1 MGNLPASVLP
11 GSRQNHWRT
20 ENPPK
25 YYFIMG
31 YTGPYKR
38 QWCFHWSLSGRPNE
52 PEYLNH
58 MSVNSYLRQYLNK
71 VTSVIWLVY
80 FVSEWWSYRTERNPQ
95 SSSWALW
102 TQNLG
107 QVFTTKVGLQFYD
120 FIYHICLYMDGV
132 KYRWG
137 GLFTGLC
144 WRLNHCCN
152 TCTCTWIHGS
162 SIALGNFQ
170 QCIIAIPYSAG
181 PLIYLSCN
189 CS

>member
-11 GSRQNHWRT
+11 GSRRNHWRT

-58 MSVNSYLRQYLNK
+58 KSVNSSSCQYLNK
-71 VTSVIWLVY
+71 VTSVIWLAY
-80 FVSEWWSYRTERNPQ
+80 FVSEWWSHWAERNPQ

-102 TQNLG
+102 TQNPG

-120 FIYHICLYMDGV
+120 FIYIYV
-132 KYRWG
+132 
-137 GLFTGLC
+137 
-144 WRLNHCCN
+144 
-152 TCTCTWIHGS
+152 CTWRVSNIDGMVYLQGFVEGWT
-162 SIALGNFQ
+162 IVVILGFH
-170 QCIIAIPYSAG
+170 
-181 PLIYLSCN
+181 LSKDF
-189 CS
+189 